1 MLIIIAGA
9 GEVGFHLAK
18 MLSDE
23 KHDLYIID
31 SSQERLNYVQSQL
44 DVFTVK
50 GDASNIQTLKDNKI
64 SSCDL
69 LIAATSI
76 EETNMLIC
84 ITGKKMGAKKTIARI
99 SNYEHMKESSI
110 QFYADLGVDNIVSP
124 VALASQE
131 IVRLINQTAFIEDYE
146 FEGGK
151 LTAFGICITGS
162 SPLTAK
168 PIKDTSFL
176 NPNRGFKPIAIL
188 RKNEPIIVINGD
200 SVIHEND
207 IVYFISTPA
216 HIGEVIKICGQSC
229 FEIKN
234 IMILGGS
241 PMGVITAEALEKK
254 YNITLIEKDK
264 KKAEEIANRLKNTLV
279 INVDG
284 RNVTALEEENLE
296 DMDAFISLTGDSET
310 NIISSLV
317 AKSHNVK
324 KTIARVENI
333 DYIDLS
339 HNIGIDTLINK
350 KIIAANEIFKYVRK
364 GEIKAIVNLHDL
376 DAELIEFNVKEG
388 TKITRKP
395 LRELKFP
402 KNSNIAGVIRND
414 EGIVPFGGF
423 QLQAGDKAVV
433 FVHTESVPEIEDFF
447 N

>member
-1 MLIIIAGA
+1 MRIIIAGA

-18 MLSDE
+18 MMSDE

-31 SSQERLNYVQSQL
+31 SSQDRLNFVQSQL
-44 DVFTVK
+44 DVFAVK
-50 GDASNIQTLKDNKI
+50 GDASNIRTLKDNKI

-84 ITGKKMGAKKTIARI
+84 ITGKKLGAKKTIARI
-99 SNYEHMKESSI
+99 SNYEHLDNSSV

-124 VALASQE
+124 VELASQE
-131 IVRLINQTAFIEDYE
+131 IVRLINQTAFTEDYE

-151 LTAFGICITGS
+151 LTAFGISITAS
-162 SPLTAK
+162 SPL
-168 PIKDTSFL
+168 KDKSIRETSFL
-176 NPNRGFKPIAIL
+176 NPNKEFKPIALL
-188 RKNEPIIVINGD
+188 RKNESFMINGE
-200 SVIHEND
+200 SVIEEND
-207 IVYFISTPA
+207 IVYFISTPKY
-216 HIGEVIKICGQSC
+216 ISEVIKICGQSC
-229 FEIKN
+229 YQIKN

-254 YNITLIEKDK
+254 YNVTLIERDK
-264 KKAEEIANRLKNTLV
+264 SKAEDIANRLKNTLV

-296 DMDAFISLTGDSET
+296 DMDAFISLTADSET

-333 DYIDLS
+333 DYINLS

-350 KIIAANEIFKYVRK
+350 KIIAANEIFKYIRK
-364 GEIKAIVNLHDL
+364 GEIRAIVNLHDL
-376 DAELIEFNVKEG
+376 DAELIEFNVKED

-402 KNSNIAGVIRND
+402 KNSTIAGVIRD
-414 EGIVPFGGF
+414 DIGIVPFGGF
-423 QLQAGDKAVV
+423 QLQPGDKAVV
-433 FVHTESVPEIEDFF
+433 FVHADAVSEIEDFF